1 MKNTPHGYYGVILDV
16 DLSTRKIRKTPV
28 APSDL
33 ANFIGGRGLG
43 VKILWDRL
51 KDKPGLDPLSP
62 DNPLIFMPG
71 PLSGFPAPS
80 SSRTCVVTKS
90 PMTSPVKSKYEHAST
105 LSYANMG
112 GFFGP
117 ELRFAGYDGLVVT
130 GKADTPVY
138 LYIDDDTVE
147 IRDASKFWGLG
158 TDQFDK
164 DFTRELSDP
173 RFRTCY
179 IGPAGENLVR
189 YACIINTAARAAGR
203 GGVGCVMGSKKLKG
217 IAVRGTGQPNVAD
230 HKLFLA
236 ALDEARAKLNDPGVY
251 ERWRKAG
258 TTAGLEAMSARGLQA
273 VKNYREGTFT
283 DVKKIGVEA
292 SMKYWVR
299 SFSCYCCPLACKKS
313 GHTMGSPYAGLLHD
327 GPEYETGTMLGT
339 NLMISDLAGI
349 MKAIYL
355 GDDYGMDIISTGN
368 VIGFLMEAY
377 DKKLIDKAFLDGI
390 DLQWGSVD
398 ATLKMIH
405 KIAARDGIGDL
416 ASKGVKPLAERIGQN
431 SHKFAMHV
439 KGQELAAHN
448 CQANPPR
455 ALCYA
460 TAHRGACHI
469 NGNNAEDQNRNALAD
484 STGVCLFAM
493 HGYGTD
499 GKMLGKILSG
509 IIGQEIAAD
518 MEKGGER
525 IYNLEQL
532 FNCREGFTRADDVVP
547 DRFFEEPLTVGEKKG
562 AVMSREKFKTMMDE
576 HYIARGWDPDTTL
589 PTQAKLK
596 QLGLAGDEYRILN

>member
-1 MKNTPHGYYGVILDV
+1 MKNAPHGYYGVILEV
-16 DLSTRKIRKTPV
+16 DLSTRKIRKMPV
-28 APSDL
+28 DHSDL

-43 VKILWDRL
+43 IKLLWNRL

-62 DNPLIFMPG
+62 DNPLMFMPG
-71 PLSGFPAPS
+71 PLSGFPVPS

-90 PMTSPVKSKYEHAST
+90 PMTSPVNSKYQYAST

-130 GKADTPVY
+130 GKSDAPVY
-138 LYIDDDTVE
+138 LYIDDDMVE

-164 DFTRELSDP
+164 DFIKELGDP

-189 YACIINTAARAAGR
+189 YASIINTAARAAGR

-236 ALDEARAKLNDPGVY
+236 ALDEARAKLNDPSVY
-251 ERWRKAG
+251 DHWRNGG
-258 TTAGLEAMSARGLQA
+258 TTAALERNSASGLQA

-283 DVKKIGVEA
+283 EAKKLGVE
-292 SMKYWVR
+292 SSKKYWVR
-299 SFSCYCCPLACKKS
+299 SFSCYCCPLSCKKS
-313 GHTMGSPYAGLLHD
+313 GMTKGSPYAGLIHD
-327 GPEYETGTMLGT
+327 GPEYETGTMLGA
-339 NLMISDLAGI
+339 NLMISDLPGV

-355 GDDYGMDIISTGN
+355 GDDYGMDIISLGN

-377 DKKLIDKAFLDGI
+377 DKKLIDKNFLDGI

-405 KIAARDGIGDL
+405 KIAARDGIGEL
-416 ASKGVKPLAERIGQN
+416 ASRGVKALAERIGQN
-431 SHKFAMHV
+431 SDKFAMHV
-439 KGQELAAHN
+439 KGHELAAHN

-460 TAHRGACHI
+460 TSHRGACHL
-469 NGNNAEDQNRNALAD
+469 NGNDAEQQNMRTLAD
-484 STGVCLFAM
+484 SAGLCFFAM
-493 HGYGTD
+493 YGYGTD
-499 GKMLGKILSG
+499 GKLLGKILSG
-509 IIGQEIAAD
+509 IIGQERAEDLA
-518 MEKGGER
+518 KTGER

-547 DRFFEEPLTVGEKKG
+547 DRYFEEPLTIGDKKG
-562 AVMSREKFKTMMDE
+562 AVMSRDKFKIMMDE
-576 HYIARGWDPDTTL
+576 HYAARGWNPDTTL
-589 PTQAKLK
+589 PTQAKLE
-596 QLGLAGDEYRILN
+596 QLGLAEDGNRI